1 MGGRGREAERWEMV
15 GDWGRAV
22 AIEKGGSGGLDV
34 SGRGLVDGVKV
45 ITLGGV
51 RRGRWQESNQL
62 GEC

>member
-1 MGGRGREAERWEMV
+1 MV